1 MKVLMLASRAGGL
14 ANGAVDEFTAAGHEV
29 VRCDTPDGRYPCRGL
44 AAGGECPLDE
54 HVDVA
59 VIVPELGTYDV
70 EHGAICAV
78 RNRVPVVVFDP
89 ADAGT
94 SDPLMSWTTA
104 AGPDLLDECER
115 VAHDGRAHAQ
125 AVVDRLVLLGVVA
138 PAELQHPDG
147 KVGIAVQREAN
158 RLWLTIELADSER
171 DRQAEIVRAATQALR
186 DFDRRPAVIDVTV
199 RSAPREG
206 PNHRRGGVDDP
217 AVAVAA
223 PARSA
228 LQLGEGSN

>member
-1 MKVLMLASRAGGL
+1 MKILILGSRAGGP
-14 ANGAVDEFTAAGHEV
+14 ANGAVGELAAGHQI

-59 VIVPELGTYDV
+59 VLMPEFGTYDV

-89 ADAGT
+89 AGAGAP
-94 SDPLMSWTTA
+94 DPISSWTTA

-115 VAHDGRAHAQ
+115 VAHDGHAHAQ
-125 AVVDRLVLLGVVA
+125 AIVSRLVELEVVA
-138 PAELQHPDG
+138 PTELQQPDG
-147 KVGIAVQREAN
+147 TIAIAVRRDAN

-171 DRQAEIVRAATQALR
+171 DRQAEIVRAASQALR
-186 DFDRRPAVIDVTV
+186 DFDRRPAVIDVSV
-199 RSAPREG
+199 RSGPREDLS
-206 PNHRRGGVDDP
+206 HRRSGVGGP
-217 AVAVAA
+217 AVAGAA
-223 PARSA
+223 PA
-228 LQLGEGSN
+228 